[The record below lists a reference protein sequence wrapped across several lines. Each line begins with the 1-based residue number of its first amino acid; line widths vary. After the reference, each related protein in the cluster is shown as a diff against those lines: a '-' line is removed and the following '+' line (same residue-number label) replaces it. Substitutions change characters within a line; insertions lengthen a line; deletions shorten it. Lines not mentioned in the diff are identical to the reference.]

1 MSIVGSII
9 VPHPPLMIPEVG
21 RGEEKSIAQ
30 TTAAYEEAASFAA
43 SLQPETLIISSP
55 HSIMYR
61 DYFHISKGTSARG
74 NLSAFG
80 APDVRFYEEYDTELV
95 QEICRLADQE
105 NFPAGILGERDPL
118 LDHGTMVPLY
128 FLHRQWSSFG
138 DQSSDC
144 GRTSCTDTTA
154 NIKGANRRPPFR
166 IIRIGLSGLSLEDH
180 YHFGMLIQKAVE
192 NLGRRVVYV
201 ASGDLSHKL
210 KSYGPYGYAKEGPA
224 YDEQVMKVCGGG
236 CFGGLF
242 DFAPAFLEKAAE
254 CGHRSFVIMA
264 GALDGRSVEAKVLS
278 HQDVTGVGYGVCTFS
293 VRGEDGSRHFLER
306 RLQAEH
312 ARTESARKE
321 EDAWTSI
328 ARFTIENFVQRG
340 VIPAVS
346 GDAAICGAAKHPLPD
361 ALLSNSAGVFV
372 SIHEHGELRGCI
384 GTILPTRENIAEE
397 IIQNAVSACSEDP
410 RFSPVTRRELPYL
423 ALSVDVLGKPENID
437 GPEELDVHRYGV
449 IVSKGSRRGLLLPDL
464 DGVDSVDQQIR
475 IAKQKAGINPSE
487 KDVTLQRF
495 EVIRH
500 H

>member
-1 MSIVGSII
+1 MSIVGSIL
-9 VPHPPLMIPEVG
+9 VPHPPLIIPEVG
-21 RGEEKSIAQ
+21 KGEEKSIAQ

-55 HSIMYR
+55 HSTMYR
-61 DYFHISKGTSARG
+61 DYFHISKGESARG

-80 APDVRFYEEYDTELV
+80 APGVRFYEEYDTELV
-95 QEICRLADQE
+95 REICRLADQE

-118 LDHGTMVPLY
+118 LDHGTMIPLY
-128 FLHRQWSSFG
+128 FLHRQWSSG
-138 DQSSDC
+138 KQ
-144 GRTSCTDTTA
+144 
-154 NIKGANRRPPFR
+154 PPFR

-180 YHFGMLIQKAVE
+180 YRFGMLIRKAVDS
-192 NLGRRVVYV
+192 LGRRAVYV

-475 IAKQKAGINPSE
+475 IAKQKAGIDPSE